1 MAGPGGG
8 QTGAVGPGRWVG
20 VRETLGTLVVKF
32 VIVAALAAVIL
43 PAVGRVSWAQA
54 LVPAAVVAVVAYLIG
69 DRIALRSM
77 GNAGAVVVDFVVA
90 VGLFWLAPMYV
101 PGVRLGFGGA
111 LTAGGAVAVAE
122 ILFHQYLLERGVGV
136 R

>member
-1 MAGPGGG
+1 MRG
-8 QTGAVGPGRWVG
+8 
-20 VRETLGTLVVKF
+20 TLGALAVKLVM
-32 VIVAALAAVIL
+32 VAALAAVIL
-43 PAVGRVSWAQA
+43 PAVGRVTWTQA

-69 DRIALRSM
+69 DRIALRRM

-101 PGVRLGFGGA
+101 PGVHLGFGGA